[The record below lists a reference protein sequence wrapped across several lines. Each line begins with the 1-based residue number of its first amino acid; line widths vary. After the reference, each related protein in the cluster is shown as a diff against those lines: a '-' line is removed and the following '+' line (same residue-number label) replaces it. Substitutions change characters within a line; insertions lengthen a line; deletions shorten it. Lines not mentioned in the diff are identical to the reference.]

1 MRLLPHI
8 IYKYQLPLDLSVNKN
23 VVQFLEGNI
32 RETIFCLNIDDN
44 FLKKTM
50 Q

>member
-8 IYKYQLPLDLSVNKN
+8 IYKYQLPLVLSVNKN
-23 VVQFLEGNI
+23 IVKFLEENV
-32 RETIFCLNIDDN
+32 RETVFCLNIDN
-44 FLKKTM
+44 NLLKKTM